1 MGIVELAARCVPRR
15 LLPQDHAAGIA
26 KRDLVVGVAL
36 YRCIESRPTDAYG
49 IAMGD
54 DGDDPALFVPSLN
67 AHVAVYPA
75 KRHAMLAIVGADLAP
90 REAVA
95 CGVLAVS
102 RQRFNIP

>member
-1 MGIVELAARCVPRR
+1 
-15 LLPQDHAAGIA
+15 LLKDDATAIAKCNFMTGIA
-26 KRDLVVGVAL
+26 LNPRIK
-36 YRCIESRPTDAYG
+36 SRPTDAYG

-54 DGDDPALFVPSLN
+54 DGDDAALFVPSLN

-75 KRHAMLAIVGADLAP
+75 KRHAMLAVVGADLAP